1 MSDNSIFAKQVEYY
15 RLRASEYDAT
25 AYIDLAGSA
34 ERIDRIVAEL
44 APSGSILELACGT
57 GMWTRALAAYS
68 RDITA
73 LDASAEPIAIA
84 RARCPDHAHFD
95 LADIF
100 RWRPVRFYDV
110 VFFAFW
116 LSHVPS
122 ARLDRFLSTATD
134 AVAPDGRLLFVDEHA
149 DPRQEEWTDDPEIAV
164 RQMTDGSR
172 HEIVKV
178 FVEPEQLAARLD
190 ELGWLVDFDV
200 DHAWLIGS
208 AWRR

>member
-1 MSDNSIFAKQVEYY
+1 MSDNGILAKQVEYY

-25 AYIDLAGSA
+25 AYTDLAELA

-68 RDITA
+68 KDVTA

-84 RARCPDHAHFD
+84 RARCPDHADFD

-100 RWRPVRFYDV
+100 RWRSVWFYDV

-149 DPRQEEWTDDPEIAV
+149 DPRHEEWTDDPEIAI
-164 RQMTDGSR
+164 REMTDGSR

-178 FVEPEQLAARLD
+178 FVVEPEQLAARID
-190 ELGWLVDFDV
+190 RLGGWSTSTSTTR
-200 DHAWLIGS
+200 G
-208 AWRR
+208 